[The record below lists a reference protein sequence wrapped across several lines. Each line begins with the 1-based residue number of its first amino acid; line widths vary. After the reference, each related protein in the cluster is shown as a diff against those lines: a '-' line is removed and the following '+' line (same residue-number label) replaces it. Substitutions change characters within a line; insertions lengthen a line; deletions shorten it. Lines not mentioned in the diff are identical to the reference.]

1 MLLLMCLGSTPTS
14 LKLRGGHTLYFHDVL
29 YAPEVRRNLVSLL
42 VLLELDFCIVFDSGC
57 VKVFLDNI
65 YYGYGYLS
73 NGFMVLETV
82 NVFVND
88 DTSKLLVISVL
99 LMIMIVS
106 FDMLDK
112 DTLGKIV

>member
-1 MLLLMCLGSTPTS
+1 MLRISTY
-14 LKLRGGHTLYFHDVL
+14 KLELQGDHTFYLHDVL
-29 YAPEVRRNLVSLL
+29 YAPEVRQNLVSIL
-42 VLLELDFCIVFDSGC
+42 VLLELGFCIMFDNGC

-65 YYGYGYLS
+65 YYGSRYLL

-82 NVFVND
+82 NVFVNN
-88 DTSKLLVISVL
+88 DTSKFLVISVL